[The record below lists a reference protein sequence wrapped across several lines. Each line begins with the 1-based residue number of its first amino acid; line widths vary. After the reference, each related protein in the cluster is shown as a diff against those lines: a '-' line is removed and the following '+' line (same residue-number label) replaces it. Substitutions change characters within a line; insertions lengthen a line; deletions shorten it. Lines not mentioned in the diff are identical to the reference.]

1 MWQLII
7 NGPGYFDTKYD
18 LPEGVT
24 QLGRADE
31 NDIVLSGDL
40 ISRRHARVRVSGDQ
54 LIAEDLNS
62 RNGTRINGDPLQG
75 TRILRAGDTLIVGE
89 NTLAVRQRPQVAAPV
104 AELGSEVPRRAVRR
118 FGRGADLGDSV
129 IVSRDLR
136 DSAVQRAL
144 VARSVPESDGETTPQ
159 VPYEWLLTLYQIAER
174 LSTARTLQE
183 FLDEATDRLMERA
196 RANTAVVLL
205 RYPSGTLV
213 PASVRH
219 RGPLVEGEVPV
230 SDAIVDAALEKGA
243 ALAVSNARSD
253 VRFSKRE
260 SVILYG
266 ADQVL
271 CIPIRS
277 GHTDVGVL
285 YLNRAVGSAE
295 ELAEVLDFCTAV
307 AHLVS
312 TGIDKFRGSGRREE
326 RLRRALERFHSP
338 EIVERRAAEL
348 VRPGRAA
355 ATLLEE
361 RVCTVLFAEL
371 AGFNARAEALPALR
385 AMEILNEFHER
396 LTGIA
401 FSFEGTVA
409 NFRGDAVTAV
419 FGAPWVLGNDS
430 IRAVRAALSMRTEWD
445 RLANRYP
452 APDRCR
458 VRIGLHTGR
467 ALAGIV
473 GSESRLD
480 FTAVGNPAAMAGW
493 LAEAASPGQVLITGQ
508 TLAAIGTRFDV
519 APRGEQLLRA
529 PDVTTAIFEVLS
541 EDVEPL
547 TSPGIS

>member
-18 LPEGVT
+18 LPEGIT
-24 QLGRADE
+24 HLGRADE

-54 LIAEDLNS
+54 LVAEDLDS
-62 RNGTRINGDPLQG
+62 RNGTRVNGEPLQG
-75 TRILRAGDTLIVGE
+75 TRILRPGDTLTVGE
-89 NTLAVRQRPQVAAPV
+89 NTLAVRQLAQLPAATPEP
-104 AELGSEVPRRAVRR
+104 AETPRRSIRR
-118 FGRGADLGDSV
+118 FGRGTDLGDSV

-144 VARSVPESDGETTPQ
+144 VVRPAPEDDGETTPQ

-196 RANTAVVLL
+196 RASTAVVLL

-219 RGPLVEGEVPV
+219 RGPLVQGEVPV

-243 ALAVSNARSD
+243 AVAVSNARAD
-253 VRFSKRE
+253 ARFAKRD
-260 SVILYG
+260 SVILYA

-277 GHTDVGVL
+277 GQTDVGVL
-285 YLNRAVGSAE
+285 YLNRGLGSQE
-295 ELAEVLDFCTAV
+295 ELTEVLDFCTAV

-348 VRPGRAA
+348 ARPGRSAS
-355 ATLLEE
+355 TLLEE

-371 AGFNARAEALPALR
+371 AGFAALAESLPAQR
-385 AMEILNEFHER
+385 GMEVLNEFHER
-396 LTGIA
+396 LTGIV

-419 FGAPWVLGNDS
+419 FGAPWVLGDDPV
-430 IRAVRAALSMRTEWD
+430 RAVRAALAMRTEWD
-445 RLANRYP
+445 RTLSRFV

-458 VRIGLHTGR
+458 LRIGIHMGKV
-467 ALAGIV
+467 LAGIV

-480 FTAVGNPAAMAGW
+480 FTAVGTPAAMAGW
-493 LAEAASPGQVLITGQ
+493 LAEAASPGQVLISGRM
-508 TLAAIGTRFDV
+508 LAAVGTRFEV
-519 APRGEQLLRA
+519 APKGEQLVHA
-529 PDVTTAIFEVLS
+529 PDVKTAVFEVLA
-541 EDVEPL
+541 EDMEPL
-547 TSPGIS
+547 TVPGPN

>member
-7 NGPGYFDTKYD
+7 NGPGHFDTKYD
-18 LPEGVT
+18 LPEGIT
-24 QLGRADE
+24 QLGRAEE
-31 NDIVLSGDL
+31 NDIVLAGDL
-40 ISRRHARVRVSGDQ
+40 ISRRHARMRVSGDQ
-54 LIAEDLNS
+54 LVAEDLNS
-62 RNGTRINGDPLQG
+62 RNGTRINGEPLQG
-75 TRILRAGDTLIVGE
+75 TRILRPGDTLIVGE
-89 NTLAVRQRPQVAAPV
+89 NTLSVRQHTQPSAPHP
-104 AELGSEVPRRAVRR
+104 EMGETPRRAIRR
-118 FGRGADLGDSV
+118 FGRGEDLGDSV

-136 DSAVQRAL
+136 DSTVQRAL
-144 VARSVPESDGETTPQ
+144 VVRPTPESDGDTTPQ

-196 RANTAVVLL
+196 RASTAVVLL

-243 ALAVSNARSD
+243 ALAVSNARAD
-253 VRFSKRE
+253 VRFAKRE
-260 SVILYG
+260 SVILYA

-277 GHTDVGVL
+277 GQTDVGVL
-285 YLNRAVGSAE
+285 YLNRALGSQE

-307 AHLVS
+307 AHLMS

-338 EIVERRAAEL
+338 EIVERRALEL
-348 VRPGRAA
+348 ARPGRPASS
-355 ATLLEE
+355 LLEE
-361 RVCTVLFAEL
+361 RMCTVMFAEL
-371 AGFNARAEALPALR
+371 AGFTSLADFLPAQR
-385 AMEILNEFHER
+385 GMEVLNEFHER
-396 LTGIA
+396 LTEVV

-419 FGAPWVLGNDS
+419 FGAPWSLGDDPV
-430 IRAVRAALSMRTEWD
+430 RAVRAALAMRAEWD
-445 RLANRYP
+445 RTVSRFV

-458 VRIGLHTGR
+458 LRIGIDTGKV
-467 ALAGIV
+467 LAGIV

-480 FTAVGNPAAMAGW
+480 FTAVGTPAAMAAW
-493 LAEAASPGQVLITGQ
+493 LAEAASPGQVLISGRTQSAVGSRFE
-508 TLAAIGTRFDV
+508 LA
-519 APRGEQLLRA
+519 PKGEQLVHPPA
-529 PDVTTAIFEVLS
+529 VKMPVFEVVA
-541 EDVEPL
+541 EEMEPL
-547 TSPGIS
+547 TRPGVN

>member
-1 MWQLII
+1 MWLLII

-18 LPEGVT
+18 LPEGIT
-24 QLGRADE
+24 HLGRADE
-31 NDIVLSGDL
+31 NDIVISGDL

-54 LIAEDLNS
+54 LVAEDLDS
-62 RNGTRINGDPLQG
+62 RNGTRVNGEPLQG
-75 TRILRAGDTLIVGE
+75 TRILRPGDTLTVGE
-89 NTLAVRQRPQVAAPV
+89 NTLAVRQLAQPPAAAP
-104 AELGSEVPRRAVRR
+104 EPPETPRRSIRR
-118 FGRGADLGDSV
+118 FGRGTDLGDSV

-136 DSAVQRAL
+136 DSSVQRAL
-144 VARSVPESDGETTPQ
+144 VVRPAPEDDGETTPQ

-196 RANTAVVLL
+196 RASTAVVLL

-219 RGPLVEGEVPV
+219 RGPLVQGEVPV

-243 ALAVSNARSD
+243 AVAVSNARAD
-253 VRFSKRE
+253 ARFAKRD
-260 SVILYG
+260 SVILYA

-277 GHTDVGVL
+277 GQTDVGVL
-285 YLNRAVGSAE
+285 YLNRGLGSEE
-295 ELAEVLDFCTAV
+295 ELTEVLDFCTAV

-348 VRPGRAA
+348 ARPGRSAS
-355 ATLLEE
+355 TLLEE
-361 RVCTVLFAEL
+361 RVCTVVFAEL
-371 AGFNARAEALPALR
+371 AGFAALAESLPAQR
-385 AMEILNEFHER
+385 GMEVLNEFHER
-396 LTGIA
+396 LTGIVFA
-401 FSFEGTVA
+401 FEGTVA

-419 FGAPWVLGNDS
+419 FGAPWVLGDDPV
-430 IRAVRAALSMRTEWD
+430 RAVRAALAMRTEWD
-445 RLANRYP
+445 RTLSRFV

-458 VRIGLHTGR
+458 LRIGIHMGKV
-467 ALAGIV
+467 LAGIV

-480 FTAVGNPAAMAGW
+480 FTAVGTPAAMAGW
-493 LAEAASPGQVLITGQ
+493 LAEAATPGQVLISGRM
-508 TLAAIGTRFDV
+508 LAAVGTRFEV
-519 APRGEQLLRA
+519 TPKGEQLVHA
-529 PDVTTAIFEVLS
+529 PDVKTAVFEVLA
-541 EDVEPL
+541 EDTEPL
-547 TSPGIS
+547 TVPGPS